1 MADDVVVAEDLVKR
15 FGAFVAV
22 DRLSLS
28 VRRGEIFGF
37 LGPNGSGK
45 STTIR
50 MLCGLLQPSAGR
62 GRVLG
67 FDIVRDAERIKER
80 IGYMSQR
87 FSLYDDLTVAENIL
101 FYAGIYRVPRARRNS
116 RLEWVLQ
123 TAGLAEHAGQMAGT
137 LSAGWKQRLALA
149 SALVHQPE
157 VLFLDEPTSGVDPV
171 SRRAFW
177 DLIGELAEQGVTV
190 MVTTHVMEEAEHC
203 HRVVLIYQGRRIAL
217 GTPAELKAGLSGVLY
232 EVRVEPAL
240 AALEVLERAEGV
252 EDVALFGAV
261 LHVRLARSFPGSRL
275 QSELAR
281 AGFADAQVSPIE
293 AQLEDVFVSL
303 IAGADRS
310 GITEGERGS

>member
-101 FYAGIYRVPRARRNS
+101 FYAGVYRVPRARRRA
-116 RLEWVLQ
+116 RLEQVLE
-123 TAGLAEHAGQMAGT
+123 TVGLTGHAGRLTGT

-149 SALVHQPE
+149 SALVHDPE

-171 SRRAFW
+171 SRREFW
-177 DLIGELAEQGVTV
+177 DLIGELADQGVTV

-203 HRVVLIYQGRRIAL
+203 HRVVLIYQGKRIAL
-217 GTPAELKAGLSGVLY
+217 GTPCELKSGLSGVLY
-232 EVRVEPAL
+232 EVRAEPAL
-240 AALEVLERAEGV
+240 SALEVLERLDGV
-252 EDVALFGAV
+252 EDVALFGTA
-261 LHVRLARSFPGSRL
+261 LHVRLARSLPGSML
-275 QSELAR
+275 QRELAR
-281 AGFADAQVSPIE
+281 AGFPGARVSPIE

-303 IAGADRS
+303 IARVDRES
-310 GITEGERGS
+310 PDQGRGGS